1 MLRVAMRLR
10 AESSSHRI
18 VAVYLTLVLSLSH
31 GDRIFMTFF
40 RLVS

>member
-10 AESSSHRI
+10 GGWSFRRI
-18 VAVYLTLVLSLSH
+18 VAVYLTLVLSLSY

-40 RLVS
+40 RLAS